1 MTRYV
6 IELSRNVT
14 LHGGEM
20 SLDASLIGKKLR
32 KLRGDTPLNIVSQ
45 RTGLGATA
53 ISNYENGI
61 RIPRD
66 EAKVALAKYYRK
78 TIDELFF
85 EASYHET

>member
-1 MTRYV
+1 MGLDNDTIRDR
-6 IELSRNVT
+6 IITKRDIK
-14 LHGGEM
+14 GGETIV
-20 SLDASLIGKKLR
+20 DASLIGKKLR

-45 RTGLGATA
+45 KTGLGATA

-78 TIDELFF
+78 TIL
-85 EASYHET
+85 H